1 LSPDPSFF
9 FGSKG
14 HNRALAYLRYGLTQK
29 EGFIVVTGSPGTGK
43 TTLARAL
50 LQEVGRS
57 KVIVAELNTT
67 HLEAEDVLRM
77 VAASFGLEFEDAPK
91 ATLLKRMETYFISR
105 YRAGYHIL
113 LIIDEA
119 QNLPFESIEELRMLS
134 NFYLGK
140 HALIQIF
147 LLGQE
152 QFRDSLYSKDLEQL
166 RQRVVASCHLEPL
179 NREETRQYI
188 EHRLQL
194 VGWQQ
199 DPQISDRGFARI
211 NSLTKGV
218 PRRIN
223 TFCDRL
229 FLFGSLDDLH
239 HLKDEHIKLVAKE
252 LMYEV
257 SAKNVNLSDIKP
269 GEELE
274 KRDTSVDVEKIDSE
288 LLGDFSDDL
297 PDKPIIKKIDA
308 TSKADVDP
316 IEKTQSNSHNSDS
329 QRIVVTNDNTAV
341 ESVEPV
347 PMYDSE
353 PPQMDT
359 KSDWWKLV
367 ALAVDYYVNPNNYPE
382 MSNSREPLA
391 EGITEMLKVAVGK
404 KNIPSHMRIDEL
416 SGIEDETIHQACTNY
431 IKNIFLTSKANYYK
445 RMGVR
450 PEASLEDIR
459 IHYRYLFRLLQ
470 TEQGDAT
477 EQDET
482 YIRRINQAF
491 SALRSPEKRKE
502 YDEFLAEIENN
513 KQITEA
519 ADGALSS
526 DSEGYESRS
535 QRLGVAGDISE
546 SSLKPERRN
555 NSTKFWLILIIC
567 LFCAGGAAFYYLQP
581 NLKELKADFGLT
593 FKELESLE
601 EIDVMP
607 SNLAESAST
616 DDSETKVAPVLLE
629 PVELQSAVTKSF
641 NENIKKTDSQPI
653 KEVKEE
659 SDKTVVIVEKTSKTQ
674 TSSIE
679 KEPVKKKEVKSEP
692 VKNTVIV
699 KPQAKVTKPEVVKKA
714 AEPVP
719 VKPAIVQKPIKS
731 TPSKVVPIPVV
742 KPVEV
747 AAVSKPKPVEKIQI
761 GDKELSRLISDFSL
775 IYEEGQLDSFM
786 SLFSKDALTNNDED
800 WDSIRKDYK
809 SLFDTTE
816 MRVIELKNMRWNK
829 EDIAAT
835 GRGEFIVTVL
845 RRGGDNVRKF
855 TGNIKLV
862 VEKANDKLLINGM
875 YHSYGD
881 DDN

>member
-1 LSPDPSFF
+1 VYENFYGLKSSPFRLSPDPSFF

-91 ATLLKRMETYFISR
+91 ATLLKRMETYFVSR

-152 QFRDSLYSKDLEQL
+152 QFRDALYSKDLEQL

-179 NREETRQYI
+179 NQEETRQYI

-194 VGWQQ
+194 VGWQK
-199 DPQISDRGFARI
+199 DPQVSDRGFARI
-211 NSLTKGV
+211 YSLTKGV

-239 HLKDEHIKLVAKE
+239 QLKDEHIKLVAKE

-257 SAKNVNLSDIKP
+257 SAKNVHLSDIKP
-269 GEELE
+269 GEEVE
-274 KRDTSVDVEKIDSE
+274 KSDSSVDVENIDSE

-297 PDKPIIKKIDA
+297 PDKPVVEKIEPNPQE
-308 TSKADVDP
+308 DVEHP
-316 IEKTQSNSHNSDS
+316 NLNGQSRDS

-341 ESVEPV
+341 ESLEPESV
-347 PMYDSE
+347 PMQDSE
-353 PPQMDT
+353 PPMMDT
-359 KSDWWKLV
+359 KPDWWKLV
-367 ALAVDYYVNPNNYPE
+367 ALAVDYADHPDNHAGIT
-382 MSNSREPLA
+382 STRKPLA
-391 EGITEMLKVAVGK
+391 EGVTDMLKVAVGK
-404 KNIPSHMRIDEL
+404 KIIPSHMRIDEL
-416 SGIEDETIHQACTNY
+416 LNISDDALQQACVNY
-431 IKNIFLTSKANYYK
+431 IKNVFLSNKANYYR
-445 RMGVR
+445 RMGVQ
-450 PEASLEDIR
+450 EDASLELIR

-470 TEQGDAT
+470 TEQGEESA
-477 EQDET
+477 QDET

-502 YDEFLAEIENN
+502 YDEFLSEIN
-513 KQITEA
+513 KKQGDSDDNDRTLIP
-519 ADGALSS
+519 
-526 DSEGYESRS
+526 DSERYEEKTQNTDAQGYASNSDLTE
-535 QRLGVAGDISE
+535 D
-546 SSLKPERRN
+546 RRKN
-555 NSTKFWLILIIC
+555 TANFWVVLIIF

-581 NLKELKADFGLT
+581 NLDDIKADLGLT
-593 FKELESLE
+593 FNELKSVE
-601 EIDVMP
+601 ELTILP
-607 SNLAESAST
+607 SKPTELDNSDEREVRL
-616 DDSETKVAPVLLE
+616 APVILE
-629 PVELQSAVTKSF
+629 PVELKS
-641 NENIKKTDSQPI
+641 EQVKLPPEKVKKTTEAPL
-653 KEVKEE
+653 KA
-659 SDKTVVIVEKTSKTQ
+659 VEKPVQNEVVPEKVVKKEKTPVEQ
-674 TSSIE
+674 PPVQAKVAPQENKSTNKRDESIAKPVVAE
-679 KEPVKKKEVKSEP
+679 KPVKIKP
-692 VKNTVIV
+692 VVV
-699 KPQAKVTKPEVVKKA
+699 PVPPVTKPE
-714 AEPVP
+714 
-719 VKPAIVQKPIKS
+719 
-731 TPSKVVPIPVV
+731 T
-742 KPVEV
+742 V
-747 AAVSKPKPVEKIQI
+747 ATISKPKPVELPLI
-761 GDKELSRLISDFSL
+761 GDKELSNLISDFSL
-775 IYEEGQLDSFM
+775 IYEEGELDSFM
-786 SLFSKDALTNNDED
+786 SLFSKDALTNNDEN

-809 SLFDTTE
+809 SLFNTTE
-816 MRVIELKNMRWNK
+816 MRVIELRNMRWNK
-829 EDIAAT
+829 KDEKAKGKGD
-835 GRGEFIVTVL
+835 FVVTVL
-845 RRGGDNVRKF
+845 RTGGDNVRKF
-855 TGNIKLV
+855 TGTITLD
-862 VEKANDKLLINGM
+862 VEKENDKLLIKGM

-881 DDN
+881 DN